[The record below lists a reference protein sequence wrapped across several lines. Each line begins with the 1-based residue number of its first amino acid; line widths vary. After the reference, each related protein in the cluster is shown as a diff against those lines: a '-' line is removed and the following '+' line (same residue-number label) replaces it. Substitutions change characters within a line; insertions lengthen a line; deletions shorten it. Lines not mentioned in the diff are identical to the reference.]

1 MSPTESRSKLLDS
14 DSTHR
19 IYACFLGLITAFA
32 IFFQF
37 HVPLPEGVINLNLGD
52 PFALV
57 ALVAV
62 CLNSLVRRAPPQWR
76 IPQFNRIL
84 MMIGALLLIGF
95 VNGWFKI
102 GVTQWS
108 LSARLI
114 GSIVLL
120 GYLAAGYLLV
130 ALNGDSSIRRML
142 EILAVTATIVIVWTA
157 MMRTLSGYGFD
168 VPWLTPNYEGFSG
181 NRNAFAFQLLAVLAL
196 ALAYSNTYGR
206 QYTDEAKGI
215 FTAWQSWVPIGFLIA
230 GVFWTASRAGMLA
243 GIIILALAVVKN
255 IANRKSVVL
264 GILFA
269 GLLWVALWA
278 VQSATVQRALDQ
290 IASMQSDTVESSTEQ
305 TGTAQDGT
313 AQSGAAESDKAKNS
327 KTRNSK
333 AKIDKA
339 QADAAQSATV
349 QSAISGEYSN
359 EERIATLVYG
369 FKMWRNSPFFGEGL
383 GVFIANSESW
393 LGRPTVIHNTPLWIL
408 AEFGLLGAAI
418 FGWSLLKI
426 GRYTIDANQ
435 PESNLSRS
443 ALLLLLT
450 LFIVFSLFHEMLYQR
465 IFWLIGGALL
475 ATPLVSRSR

>member
-1 MSPTESRSKLLDS
+1 MSPTETRSKLLYFN
-14 DSTHR
+14 STHR
-19 IYACFLGLITAFA
+19 MYACFLGLITAFA

-37 HVPLPEGVINLNLGD
+37 HVTLPEGVINLNLGD

-62 CLNSLVRRAPPQWR
+62 CLNSLMLRAPPQWR

-84 MMIGALLLIGF
+84 LMIGALLLIGF

-114 GSIVLL
+114 GWIVLL

-130 ALNGDSSIRRML
+130 AFNGNSSVRRLL
-142 EILAVTATIVIVWTA
+142 EILAITATIVIVWTA
-157 MMRTLSGYGFD
+157 MTRTLSGYGFE

-181 NRNAFAFQLLAVLAL
+181 NRNAFAFQLLAVLAV
-196 ALAYSNTYGR
+196 ALAYSNTYSR
-206 QYTDEAKGI
+206 QYKDKAGGI
-215 FTAWQSWVPIGFLIA
+215 FAAWQSWVPIGFLIA

-243 GIIILALAVVKN
+243 GIIMLALAAVKN
-255 IANRKSVVL
+255 VANRRSVVL

-278 VQSATVQRALDQ
+278 VQNATVQRAIEQ
-290 IASMQSDTVESSTEQ
+290 IASMQSDTEESTAEQ
-305 TGTAQDGT
+305 TGAAQSGT
-313 AQSGAAESDKAKNS
+313 EQSGAAQSDMAKNNKAKV
-327 KTRNSK
+327 
-333 AKIDKA
+333 DKA
-339 QADAAQSATV
+339 QADAAQSPTV

-369 FKMWRNSPFFGEGL
+369 FKMWRNSPFIGEGL

-408 AEFGLLGAAI
+408 AEFGLLGAVI
-418 FGWSLLKI
+418 FGWSLLII
-426 GRYTIDANQ
+426 GRYAIEAGDSEENN
-435 PESNLSRS
+435 PSRS

-450 LFIVFSLFHEMLYQR
+450 LLVVFSLFHEMLFQR

-475 ATPLVSRSR
+475 ATPLTFLSRDN

>member
-1 MSPTESRSKLLDS
+1 
-14 DSTHR
+14 
-19 IYACFLGLITAFA
+19 
-32 IFFQF
+32 
-37 HVPLPEGVINLNLGD
+37 
-52 PFALV
+52 
-57 ALVAV
+57 
-62 CLNSLVRRAPPQWR
+62 
-76 IPQFNRIL
+76 
-84 MMIGALLLIGF
+84 
-95 VNGWFKI
+95 
-102 GVTQWS
+102 
-108 LSARLI
+108 
-114 GSIVLL
+114 
-120 GYLAAGYLLV
+120 
-130 ALNGDSSIRRML
+130 
-142 EILAVTATIVIVWTA
+142 
-157 MMRTLSGYGFD
+157 
-168 VPWLTPNYEGFSG
+168 
-181 NRNAFAFQLLAVLAL
+181 
-196 ALAYSNTYGR
+196 
-206 QYTDEAKGI
+206 
-215 FTAWQSWVPIGFLIA
+215 
-230 GVFWTASRAGMLA
+230 MLA

-327 KTRNSK
+327 KARNSK